1 MSTFGYVVLAPS
13 SNAVFQDAKKND
25 LLVYSGHQ
33 QTIYVGPSNA
43 TNYLRVSSNIV
54 QVIGDLDFSGSLTQN
69 GTPFVSGSG
78 GGGGTLGISGSNLAL
93 SGGVSC
99 GSLNISANVVGN
111 VSGGSGGGS
120 GSGSGSSGSGN
131 ATSLTLYNNS
141 TTSSAIT
148 SNADLTG
155 ITVSLASSNAYMNV
169 VAWNAAGTSNTELLR
184 VSGTGALGIKTTEPL
199 YDLDVNGTVRA
210 STIQYTSL
218 QQSSDR
224 RIKQNITPFDPILA
238 KSIIS
243 QLQVVSYELISDP
256 TNKKIGLIA
265 QQVQEICPE
274 AVRSG
279 PGFMPFAG
287 DCSITNNVVVT
298 TADIQI
304 GDMLKINSG
313 AVITIRSSSAEG
325 FQFVSSSII
334 PSGDYTFTDKLV
346 SDILSVDWNVIS
358 ALQLCAAAT

>member
-13 SNAVFQDAKKND
+13 SNAVFQNAKKND
-25 LLVYSGHQ
+25 LLLYSGSQ

-43 TNYLRVSSNIV
+43 TNYFRVSSNIV

-78 GGGGTLGISGSNLAL
+78 DGGGTLGISGSNLAL
-93 SGGVSC
+93 SGGISC

-111 VSGGSGGGS
+111 AGGGSSGGSGSNGGS
-120 GSGSGSSGSGN
+120 SSGN

-148 SNADLTG
+148 SNVDSTG

-169 VAWNAAGTSNTELLR
+169 VAWNTAGTSNTELLR
-184 VSGTGALGIKTTEPL
+184 ISGTGALGLKTTEPL

-287 DCSITNNVVVT
+287 DCTISNNALAT

-313 AVITIRSSSAEG
+313 AVITIRSSNAEG
-325 FQFVSSSII
+325 FQFVSSTII
-334 PSGDYTFTDKLV
+334 PSEDYTFTDKLT

-358 ALQLCAAAT
+358 ALQLCAASST